1 MPDARK
7 SMRKR
12 EEKRTAQ
19 ASFSG
24 KLPPRKPKNIDVR
37 QREYL
42 TKNQGQARTNPPP
55 CPNIMGCEEARR
67 GPSQWEH
74 LTTHLRPAS
83 QEVFDGHE
91 GLFAAKVKSGEPFF
105 LRLSKYLTSL

>member
-1 MPDARK
+1 MPDVRK

-12 EEKRTAQ
+12 EGKRTAQ

-24 KLPPRKPKNIDVR
+24 KLPPRKPKNIDMR

-42 TKNQGQARTNPPP
+42 TKNQGQARTNPAP
-55 CPNIMGCEEARR
+55 CLNTMGCEEARR

-74 LTTHLRPAS
+74 LTTACRRPPIAS
-83 QEVFDGHE
+83 
-91 GLFAAKVKSGEPFF
+91 ARAS
-105 LRLSKYLTSL
+105 LRLSAAPEARR